1 MFDQNTEPESSNG
14 LPSFNE
20 AKALKQIFEVKA
32 KELGVS
38 QREFGSIAGI
48 GSQSLVWQY
57 LNGRTPLNLAV
68 AVKFAQGLGVQ
79 VKDFSPRLAKEL
91 QEIVDAARQ
100 LDDASK
106 DGARSRVSWVS
117 LPVLPI
123 DASGVCKTS
132 YTPPM
137 AFTEHIK
144 VSKQWAEHHLGTD
157 LVNYYVFVAQ
167 DGAMQPT
174 INRGD
179 LAFVDGSVSDING
192 DGIYLFKHNGL
203 MLLRRVYA
211 LLEGGQYC
219 LKADADKYQSEI
231 LTKQQALELKVIGKV
246 QGYWSIQM
254 F

>member
-20 AKALKQIFEVKA
+20 AKALKKIIEVYA
-32 KELGVS
+32 KDIGVS
-38 QREFGSIAGI
+38 QRVFGSIAGI
-48 GSQSLVWQY
+48 GSQSLVCQY

-68 AVKFAQGLGVQ
+68 AVKFAHGLGVQ

-137 AFTEHIK
+137 AFTERIK
-144 VSKQWAEHHLGTD
+144 LSRQ
-157 LVNYYVFVAQ
+157 
-167 DGAMQPT
+167 
-174 INRGD
+174 
-179 LAFVDGSVSDING
+179 
-192 DGIYLFKHNGL
+192 
-203 MLLRRVYA
+203 
-211 LLEGGQYC
+211 
-219 LKADADKYQSEI
+219 
-231 LTKQQALELKVIGKV
+231 
-246 QGYWSIQM
+246 
-254 F
+254 